1 MKLTHIALALAA
13 LVSAQAGHAATAVL
27 TGASAFSVNQARALK
42 NICSGTYTLYK
53 SSSSTSALTNDFTAT
68 CSVNFTGTA
77 IDQVRV
83 NVSAGSYGAV
93 VHATVNGNLTQRFID
108 PASAACVA
116 AVPFAGTGGLSFA
129 TAIRNCAGT
138 VNQTSEGG
146 FLDVEGAIFRGIG
159 TVSIPGGVA
168 DAVDFIPSN
177 FLQAFGVGVSES
189 LYRSLMAYQVAK
201 GQLPS
206 TCATTSQA
214 GNPVVTTY
222 TALLT
227 TDASYSLPACQPSL
241 SRAAVTA
248 MMEANYN
255 DSKEAGANAFFGGT
269 GGTTPPPVAND
280 LTSTQAISPAVPLG
294 TTIKF
299 CRRVDTSGTNA
310 AMQTYFLTNPTASGE
325 AGGRL
330 PIAGSGVT
338 NGDSDNYGG
347 STYLVVAN
355 GGTSDVR
362 TCLNSGLAFGILS
375 LENNP
380 IGGQTYRFV
389 KVNNQFGADG
399 VAGAAQTAE
408 AIAGRYDFTF
418 EAFKYCPGGTCSD
431 LINAI
436 DGGVSPGQSSPGVYL
451 KAESRFTRNGN
462 NQSPLSTKPRELP

>member
-53 SSSSTSALTNDFTAT
+53 SSASTSALTNDFTAT

-77 IDQVRV
+77 IDQVRI

-93 VHATVNGNLTQRFID
+93 VHATVNGTLTQRFID
-108 PASAACVA
+108 PASAACA
-116 AVPFAGTGGLSFA
+116 AATPFAGSGGLSFA
-129 TAIRNCAGT
+129 TAIRNCVGT

-146 FLDVEGAIFRGIG
+146 FLDVEGAIIRGIG
-159 TVSIPGGVA
+159 AVSIPAGVN
-168 DAVDFIPSN
+168 DAVDFLPSN
-177 FLQAFGVGVSES
+177 FVQAFGVGVSES

-214 GNPVVTTY
+214 GSPVVTTY
-222 TALLT
+222 TALPT

-241 SRAAVTA
+241 SRAAITA
-248 MMEANYN
+248 MMEAGFN
-255 DSKEAGANAFFGGT
+255 DSKEAGASAFFGGT
-269 GGTTPPPVAND
+269 GGTTPVAND
-280 LTSTQAISPAVPLG
+280 LTATQAISPAVSAG
-294 TTIKF
+294 TQIKF
-299 CRRVDTSGTNA
+299 CRRVDTSGTNG

-325 AGGRL
+325 GGGRL
-330 PIAGSGVT
+330 VIAGSGAL
-338 NGDSDNYGG
+338 NGDVDTYGG
-347 STYLVVAN
+347 STYLVQAN

-362 TCLNSGLAFGILS
+362 TCLNTGHAFGILS

-380 IGGQTYRFV
+380 IGGQSYRFV
-389 KVNNQFGADG
+389 KINNQFGADG

-408 AIAGRYDFTF
+408 AIAGRYDFAY
-418 EAFKYCPGGTCSD
+418 EAFKYCPGGTCSALMD
-431 LINAI
+431 AI
-436 DGGVSPGQSSPGVYL
+436 DNGVAPGQSTPGVYL

-462 NQSPLSTKPRELP
+462 NQSPMTTKPRDLP